1 MQCMLHPCMSSAGA
15 SDPTGACQGVLGT
28 IWPCSLRQ
36 GTVTMRI
43 AYNSVAREGKGREAA
58 LASGVHAL
66 HLPVPVPR
74 AAAPLPA
81 NTPAGSNPRAASYIY
96 IYIYIYIYPCSHARR
111 PHASTSS

>member
-1 MQCMLHPCMSSAGA
+1 
-15 SDPTGACQGVLGT
+15 
-28 IWPCSLRQ
+28 
-36 GTVTMRI
+36 MRI

-96 IYIYIYIYPCSHARR
+96 IYSSLLPC
-111 PHASTSS
+111 

>member
-1 MQCMLHPCMSSAGA
+1 
-15 SDPTGACQGVLGT
+15 
-28 IWPCSLRQ
+28 
-36 GTVTMRI
+36 MRI
-43 AYNSVAREGKGREAA
+43 ACNSVAREGKGREAA

-96 IYIYIYIYPCSHARR
+96 RYRYRYRYTT
-111 PHASTSS
+111 ASNDDAAINPGVQVVQLN